1 MGGSAMTVKSKHDSK
16 RTTDHNEIRHWVEAR
31 GGKPATIAG
40 TEKGNEEA
48 GLLRIDMP
56 GGSSNPPLQP
66 ISWNDFFEK
75 FDQEK
80 LAMVYQEEKVNG
92 EPSYF
97 SKFVSR
103 DSE

>member
-1 MGGSAMTVKSKHDSK
+1 MTVKSKHDSK

-80 LAMVYQEEKVNG
+80 LAMIYQQEKVNG
-92 EPSYF
+92 ELS
-97 SKFVSR
+97 
-103 DSE
+103 